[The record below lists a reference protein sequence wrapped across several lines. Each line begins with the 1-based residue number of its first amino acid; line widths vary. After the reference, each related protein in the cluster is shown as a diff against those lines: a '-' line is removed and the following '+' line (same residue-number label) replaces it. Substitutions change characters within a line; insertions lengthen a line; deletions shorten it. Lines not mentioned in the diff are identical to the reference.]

1 MIEPTE
7 PHPSPAEEA
16 HAEEA
21 PAERAVVGLARL
33 AAGTERLLRTCA
45 TLDAAALA
53 APSHLPGW
61 SRAHVLTHRARNADG
76 LRNLLLGA
84 RAGRAVAPYPSPQL
98 RDADIEAGAGRPA
111 AALAADVRGSADRL
125 AVGLDR
131 LGAAGPEELDR
142 LLLFGPPRPEAEPD
156 TPARAL
162 PYARRREVEIHH
174 VDLGLGYG
182 PRDWP
187 ADFVE
192 RTLILVHGRSGAVDA
207 VGEPADVLAWR
218 LGRPA
223 TGPVRRRDGSD
234 VGEPPPW

>member
-1 MIEPTE
+1 MPDALAADLAALLDST
-7 PHPSPAEEA
+7 
-16 HAEEA
+16 
-21 PAERAVVGLARL
+21 ARL
-33 AAGTERLLRTCA
+33 GA
-45 TLDAAALA
+45 TLDSLDDEQARR
-53 APSHLPGW
+53 PSLLPGW
-61 SRAHVLTHRARNADG
+61 SVGHVLTHLARNADG
-76 LRNLLLGA
+76 MLHHVDWALSGVAHPMYASGDA
-84 RAGRAVAPYPSPQL
+84 RG
-98 RDADIEAGAGRPA
+98 ADIEAGAGRPA